1 MPLWVGKSERVGT
14 GGRVGRWGRAGGR
27 GWQWVLQ
34 SEGRVAWPASGGG
47 GTSASPQ
54 AWHARSPTGHPEALS
69 SELGPPPSL
78 LPSHLPQVQEFEHV
92 NGKYSTP
99 DLIPE
104 GPEGK
109 KPGEVIS
116 SDPNTP
122 VPASPAHLLPA
133 PLGLPGLG
141 SVEQGRAPGS
151 REVARPHVLPTSHE
165 GWPPSPPKASGC
177 RSVTPLRDFL
187 FNDSFEV

>member
-1 MPLWVGKSERVGT
+1 MWSEVH
-14 GGRVGRWGRAGGR
+14 
-27 GWQWVLQ
+27 
-34 SEGRVAWPASGGG
+34 SAWPASVGRWH
-47 GTSASPQ
+47 SSQ
-54 AWHARSPTGHPEALS
+54 ARDTPCPSSHPEALS
-69 SELGPPPSL
+69 SGPRP
-78 LPSHLPQVQEFEHV
+78 LPSPLPCLLPQVQEFEHV

-109 KPGEVIS
+109 KPSEVIS

-141 SVEQGRAPGS
+141 SDVRGRAPGS
-151 REVARPHVLPTSHE
+151 REVARPQETPGPLHNPGWTASLPRLQASACRNVAVL
-165 GWPPSPPKASGC
+165 
-177 RSVTPLRDFL
+177 RVYL
-187 FNDSFEV
+187 FNGYLLTTAFSPCKSYYSVVSRVFTGVSCL